1 MSVPV
6 PGSRAIDRVQ
16 HAAQAAAA
24 RRGAAMLAN
33 LVVEHDEAD
42 GVVLARREVRERRR
56 EELAVQQLADLA
68 AAEAHRRARVEQ
80 DHEPRVGLADV
91 ALDVGAVRARVDVPV
106 DEARVVAF
114 GVRAVLGELLAE
126 AEERRAVHAGQEAV
140 DDGARDEIEVRE
152 PRKRLRLE
160 QMLRYRASLRP

>member
-1 MSVPV
+1 MSL
-6 PGSRAIDRVQ
+6 R
-16 HAAQAAAA
+16 
-24 RRGAAMLAN
+24 
-33 LVVEHDEAD
+33 
-42 GVVLARREVRERRR
+42 
-56 EELAVQQLADLA
+56 DLA

-106 DEARVVAF
+106 DEARIVAF

-126 AEERRAVHAGQEAV
+126 AEERRAMHARQEAV